1 MKSINFEEHYVVEDI
16 QKETM
21 KHMTSDP
28 KGVPMQTMLKGIE
41 EKSGFTDADEIKH
54 HDARIQFMDKH
65 DVEMQVLSYGNG
77 APSILKANAQ
87 LNYVNK
93 QMIR

>member
-21 KHMTSDP
+21 KHMTSYP
-28 KGVPMQTMLKGIE
+28 KGVPMQTMLKGLE

-54 HDARIQFMDKH
+54 HDARIQFMDKYLK
-65 DVEMQVLSYGNG
+65 M
-77 APSILKANAQ
+77 ARMILGPYLK
-87 LNYVNK
+87 LICY
-93 QMIR
+93 